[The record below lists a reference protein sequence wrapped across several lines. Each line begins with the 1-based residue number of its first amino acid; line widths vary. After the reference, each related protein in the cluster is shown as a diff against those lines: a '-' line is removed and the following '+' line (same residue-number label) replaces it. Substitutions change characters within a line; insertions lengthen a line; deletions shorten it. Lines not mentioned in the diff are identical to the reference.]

1 MAAPRTLTRSATAA
15 IVLLALGAVT
25 SFWSVGWWVDRSY
38 GVYVWAD
45 EGVSWTLWIPH
56 HSVPMPWN
64 AEGSVQVAGSASTPY
79 GLLLN
84 ITGSGSARLRFFTT
98 AVGFAEKP
106 WHVGLELNLSG
117 HGGGPWP
124 SRYHVW
130 RDSSDP
136 SANISIGG
144 GLGLQG
150 HRLGEDW
157 QCGGPRYSGWPS
169 EGWSEVPE
177 RFWDCLGSGYFLPGV
192 IPAALLMPGTV
203 LAVVELH
210 RRRRP

>member
-1 MAAPRTLTRSATAA
+1 M
-15 IVLLALGAVT
+15 ILLALGAVT

-45 EGVSWTLWIPH
+45 EGVSWTFWIPH
-56 HSVPMPWN
+56 HSVPMLWN
-64 AEGSVQVAGSASTPY
+64 AEGSVQVAGSADTAY

-106 WHVGLELNLSG
+106 WHVGLEVNLSG
-117 HGGGPWP
+117 REGGPWP

-136 SANISIGG
+136 SANITVSGVVLLRG
-144 GLGLQG
+144 Y
-150 HRLGEDW
+150 RLGEDW
-157 QCGGPRYSGWPS
+157 QCGGPMYVGYPS
-169 EGWSEVPE
+169 EGWGEVREGISE
-177 RFWDCLGSGYFLPGV
+177 CLGLIYLFPGALPG
-192 IPAALLMPGTV
+192 ALLLPGTV

-210 RRRRP
+210 RRRRS